1 MPLELFSD
9 CFRNV
14 KFPVFLL
21 KTTIPSETEEGPDIF
36 KLHEAAMF
44 VYNSHTDAIARDFR
58 VGNLLACILVS
69 ILRAVQKTLS
79 SLLNSLVKRAYQ
91 ECFRLLSDGWK
102 DCDILV
108 KLREERCVV
117 RGNDFLI
124 LYMYI

>member
-44 VYNSHTDAIARDFR
+44 VYNSHTDAIARDFAR
-58 VGNLLACILVS
+58 VYLGIHS
-69 ILRAVQKTLS
+69 P
-79 SLLNSLVKRAYQ
+79 
-91 ECFRLLSDGWK
+91 
-102 DCDILV
+102 
-108 KLREERCVV
+108 
-117 RGNDFLI
+117 RGSKNPFEPP
-124 LYMYI
+124 